1 MKKLFGMVVL
11 LFFIYFLYHV
21 TFVYF
26 QGGHDI
32 NYELTDGDNKVEIN
46 EILRS
51 SNKHD
56 PDNYSIS
63 LKINDSEFNIQTF
76 YNFGRSSNI
85 IKNVKYYKDNDYQC
99 IFIKYRNDKIL
110 NDIMCV
116 NNNIMISYHNISNIS
131 EGLKAFADSMETY
144 GYDESNWKDDTSK
157 GKTTEDSILYSN
169 NLIENH
175 FIGISAPSGMYRVN
189 TIDQIRYVKLYTNT
203 LNGNE
208 PLLKGFV
215 NDKYIVTNYDDNKL
229 YRYYVVNMTN
239 SGSALFGA
247 SEISA
252 NTYTLGSYGT
262 SLYIYDPNTKKEYEL
277 DYAAQNLIE
286 VGNEETNILYYNNGR
301 WQRTPINSDL
311 VNLKFG
317 NNYSN
322 DYSNNEYEKIIKVGN
337 EYGYYYLFKKVNGKY
352 IAYRSDITKKESL
365 MYLFTTSSL
374 NNLVFND
381 DFIYYVSD
389 GSLKYYSDETG
400 NRTVLNNSTILSKA
414 NVAIGLYIKK
424 EKN

>member
-26 QGGHDI
+26 QGGHNI

-51 SNKHD
+51 SNKYD
-56 PDNYSIS
+56 SDNYSIS
-63 LKINDSEFNIQTF
+63 LTIDDTEFNIQTF

-85 IKNVKYYKDNDYQC
+85 IKNVKYYKDDNYQC
-99 IFIKYRNDKIL
+99 IFVKYRNNEVL
-110 NDIMCV
+110 NDILCI
-116 NNNIMISYHNISNIS
+116 NNNIMISYHNITNIS
-131 EGLKAFADSMETY
+131 DGLKDFASSMKTY
-144 GYDESNWKDDTSK
+144 GYDDSNWKDDTSS
-157 GKTTEDSILYSN
+157 GKTTEDSTLYSN
-169 NLIENH
+169 NLIKNH
-175 FIGISAPSGMYRVN
+175 YIGISTSSGFYRVN
-189 TIDQIRYVKLYTNT
+189 TIDQMKYVKLYTNK

-215 NDKYIVTNYDDNKL
+215 NDKYIVTNYDDNEL
-229 YRYYVVNMTN
+229 YRYYVANMTN
-239 SGSALFGA
+239 SGSSLFA
-247 SEISA
+247 SIKIST

-262 SLYIYDPNTKKEYEL
+262 SLYIYDPDTKKEYEL
-277 DYAAQNLIE
+277 DYAAENLIE
-286 VGNEETNILYYNNGR
+286 VGNEATNILYYSNGK
-301 WQRTPINSDL
+301 WQRTPITSDL
-311 VNLKFG
+311 INLKFG

-322 DYSNNEYEKIIKVGN
+322 DYTNDEYEKIVKVGN
-337 EYGYYYLFKKVNGKY
+337 EYGYYYLFKKVDGKY
-352 IAYRSDITKKESL
+352 VAYHSDITKKDSL
-365 MYLFTTSSL
+365 VYLFTTSSL
-374 NNLVFND
+374 NNLIFND
-381 DFIYYVSD
+381 DYIYYVSD

-400 NRTVLNNSTILSKA
+400 NRTVLSNDGILNKA

>member
-32 NYELTDGDNKVEIN
+32 NYELNDGDNKVEIN

-51 SNKHD
+51 SNKND

-63 LKINDSEFNIQTF
+63 LKINDTEFNIQTF

-301 WQRTPINSDL
+301 WQITPINSDL

-322 DYSNNEYEKIIKVGN
+322 DYSNNEYEKIIKVCN

>member
-144 GYDESNWKDDTSK
+144 GYDENNWKDDTSK

-365 MYLFTTSSL
+365 MYLFTTSSF

>member
-32 NYELTDGDNKVEIN
+32 NYELNDGDNKVEIN

-63 LKINDSEFNIQTF
+63 LKINDTEFNIQTF

>member
-63 LKINDSEFNIQTF
+63 LKINDTEFNIQTF